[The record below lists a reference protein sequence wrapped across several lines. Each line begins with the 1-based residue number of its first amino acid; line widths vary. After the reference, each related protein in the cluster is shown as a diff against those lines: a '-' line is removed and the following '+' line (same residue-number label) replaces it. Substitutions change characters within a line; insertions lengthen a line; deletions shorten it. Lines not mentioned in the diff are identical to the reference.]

1 MTDTSVNRSAF
12 GRLIAAP
19 ALAAASLWTSVYMLL
34 WATGQRFSTQYLDIA
49 WQLIPVETLRS
60 DPIGSVWHLHIQ
72 PPLWNLLIG
81 GVLAWSPL
89 PDSISLQSIQFAF
102 GVASVALLASL
113 LARLFARPGVGIVI
127 ATIVMLDPQVMAGAF
142 TPTYEL
148 ATTCGL
154 IAVLWLVVMQPR
166 SPSFTLVSL
175 AAAGTAVVLT
185 RTLFHP
191 AWLVALLLVSWWTVR
206 RSVDTRTI
214 VLTVAMPLVL
224 VGGWMVKNEVMF
236 DRPTLSS
243 WFGMNLQ
250 RAVAPIATDDQLDT
264 WAAAGGISE
273 ITAAYP
279 SGFVSFSAYEPY
291 VGECL
296 RAGDHASTDNLTR
309 QGPLAIP
316 NFNAQCYLPVY
327 DIAQHDAE
335 WLIVHHPS
343 LYLEGR
349 WWATRA
355 WVMEAPPPL
364 IPTSSLYD
372 ALRPVYR
379 VAQLGLPLSLP
390 SIRIGD
396 LPWGAVDVPAHLSL
410 LQALATM
417 LVIGAGVRAAWRR
430 LRRRPSSRWIQ
441 VEIVAALI
449 VGWNLVVGVL
459 FELGEQFRFRAVTD
473 PITMSIAAWLV
484 WRMIVRVRRQRLA
497 EPELPGLPEFT
508 AR

>member
-1 MTDTSVNRSAF
+1 MSRFVAK
-12 GRLIAAP
+12 P
-19 ALAAASLWTSVYMLL
+19 AIVAASAWTSIYIVL

-49 WQLIPVETLRS
+49 WQLIPVEVLRS

-89 PDSISLQSIQFAF
+89 PDAISLQIIQFAF

-113 LARLFARPGVGIVI
+113 LARLFARPIVGIVI
-127 ATIVMLDPQVMAGAF
+127 ATVVMLDPQVLANAF

-154 IAVLWLVVMQPR
+154 IAVLWLVVVQPR
-166 SPSFTLVSL
+166 SPGFTLVSI
-175 AAAGTAVVLT
+175 AAVGTAVVLT
-185 RTLFHP
+185 RTVFHP
-191 AWLVALLLVSWWTVR
+191 AWLVALLLVSWWVVR
-206 RSVDTRTI
+206 RSIDARTI

-250 RAVAPIATDDQLDT
+250 RAVVPIATDDQLDT
-264 WAAAGGISE
+264 WAAEGHISE
-273 ITAAYP
+273 ITASYP
-279 SGFVSFSAYEPY
+279 SGFVSYSAYEPY
-291 VGECL
+291 IGECIPK
-296 RAGDHASTDNLTR
+296 GDHPATNNLTR
-309 QGPLAIP
+309 EGQLAVP
-316 NFNAQCYLPVY
+316 NFNADCYLPVY
-327 DIAQHDAE
+327 DIAEDDAK
-335 WLIVHHPS
+335 WVIANHPS

-355 WVMEAPPPL
+355 WVMESPPPL
-364 IPTSSLYD
+364 LPTSPIYD
-372 ALRPVYR
+372 AMRPMYR
-379 VAQLGLPLSLP
+379 VAQLGLPLSMP

-410 LQALATM
+410 LQALATL
-417 LVIGAGVRAAWRR
+417 LVIGAGARAALRR
-430 LRRRPSSRWIQ
+430 LRRLPSSRWIQ

-449 VGWNLVVGVL
+449 VGWNFAVGVL
-459 FELGEQFRFRAVTD
+459 FELGEQSRFRAVTD
-473 PITMSIAAWLV
+473 PITMSIACWLV
-484 WRMIVRVRRQRLA
+484 WRMVDHVRRQRSA
-497 EPELPGLPEFT
+497 KPELVAG
-508 AR
+508 